1 MSEENI
7 YRYIS
12 VFEKD
17 GDAHV
22 RDISFSSAPTLHLLQ
37 NIFLDGADD
46 SMYDEYSIDANK
58 AIQLAP
64 FVKEEF
70 DLKRFEYFLSCDSWA

>member
-1 MSEENI
+1 MSEENV

-22 RDISFSSAPTLHLLQ
+22 RDISFSSAPTLNLLQ
-37 NIFLDGADD
+37 KIFLDGADD
-46 SMYDEYSIDANK
+46 PMCDEYAIDANK
-58 AIQLAP
+58 ALQLAP

-70 DLKRFEYFLSCDSWA
+70 DLKRFEYFLSCDSCA

>member
-1 MSEENI
+1 MSEEMV

-22 RDISFSSAPTLHLLQ
+22 RDISFSSAPTLQLLQ
-37 NIFLDGADD
+37 KIFLDGADD
-46 SMYDEYSIDANK
+46 PMYDEYAIDAHK
-58 AIQLAP
+58 AFQLAP
-64 FVKEEF
+64 FIKEEF
-70 DLKRFEYFLSCDSWA
+70 DLKRFEYFLSCDG